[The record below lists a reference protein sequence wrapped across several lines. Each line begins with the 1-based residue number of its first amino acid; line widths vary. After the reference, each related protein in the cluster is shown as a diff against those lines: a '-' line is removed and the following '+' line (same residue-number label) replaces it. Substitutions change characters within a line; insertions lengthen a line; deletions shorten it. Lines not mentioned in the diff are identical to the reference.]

1 MLTAGLVVVALWAA
15 PAAQAVPCTK
25 TWNGNTAN
33 WNTAGEWT
41 PSGVPDTG
49 DVVCINSGQPTLSGT
64 GATIAGLDVS
74 GTGTKLI
81 VDTVNLYTDDP
92 STTTVPVDGPL
103 TVRTGATLQA
113 TGTGTDIQGG
123 TLDNGGTVTVSG
135 SGSNILRFT
144 TYTNSGTLD
153 VNEDLD
159 LDPASSATFTTIRHG
174 RHRGGQEPVD
184 GNITLNVGQGQ
195 NAGQITGGA
204 GSTFKVVGGAI
215 NHIGGSVD
223 PNVTAGIVGGSIDP
237 SGTGTAA
244 YSVVGSAGTTLSG
257 DVASGKTLRVRG
269 GEFGSNSA
277 KLVLGANQTNNGT
290 ILLDSIGS
298 FDNATLD
305 VGANTLTNN
314 GTLHSVAS
322 DTGTRNI
329 NGASGSTLANTST
342 GSLIL
347 DEDTSIQPTLTNAGA
362 VSVANDKTAT
372 LTHSYTQT
380 AGSTSGGGSLT
391 LPSGGNMA
399 LQGGVLSSGRTGA
412 GSTLDGSLNNTGGD
426 VSPCGLGTVCELR
439 VNGDY
444 TRAPL
449 ARTADVGSGGSSDFL
464 LLENGTSNNA
474 TVGGTLK
481 INSTGFTPA
490 SGDLFTLM
498 EADGDLTGTFAT
510 VTQLGGG
517 GRTYALDY
525 HVTPPNVVDSLRL
538 TVVPQFPL
546 TVTKAG
552 NGSGTVSSSPA
563 GIGCGSACTQ
573 GYDTGT
579 PVTLSAS
586 PAAGSTF
593 TGWSG
598 EGCSGTGTC
607 TVTLSQAR
615 SVSATFTQID
625 ADGDGSP
632 QLQDCNDHNAAIH
645 PGATD
650 VPDNGID
657 EDCSGADAHASHDT
671 TAPVTS
677 GLAVSS
683 STFRAAG
690 SGGSTAARR
699 PPIGTTVRY
708 RLSEPAKV
716 LFTVQRETAGRKVGK
731 SCVATTRGNRTK
743 RRCTRYVAVR
753 GSFTHS
759 GRQGANSFR
768 FTGRLGGRKLAP
780 GVYRL
785 TSVPTDAAGNRGR
798 AQFVRFTIVR

>member
-1 MLTAGLVVVALWAA
+1 MLTAGLVLALCAA
-15 PAAQAVPCTK
+15 PAAQAVPNTCTT
-25 TWNGNTAN
+25 TWNGATAD
-33 WNTAGEWT
+33 WNTPADWDNGL
-41 PSGVPDTG
+41 PDTNS
-49 DVVCINSGQPTLSGT
+49 VVCVNSGHPTLTTT
-64 GATIAGLDVS
+64 GATVKELQLSGS
-74 GTGTKLI
+74 GTTLTVTGT
-81 VDTVNLYTDDP
+81 NLYTDDP
-92 STTTVPVDGPL
+92 STTTGRVDGL
-103 TVRTGATLQA
+103 MTMGSGATLQV
-113 TGTGTDIQGG
+113 TGLGTDVQGG
-123 TLDNGGTVTVSG
+123 TLANGGTVDMSG

-159 LDPASSATFTTIRHG
+159 LNPEDAATFTNTG
-174 RHRGGQEPVD
+174 TVD
-184 GNITLNVGQGQ
+184 IAAGKTLSSVPSTGSMTLDQ

-204 GSTFKVVGGAI
+204 GSTFALTGGAI
-215 NHIGGSVD
+215 NHGGGNVD
-223 PNVTAGIVGGSIDP
+223 PNVTVGIVGGSINP
-237 SGTGTAA
+237 SGTGAAA

-257 DVASGKTLRVRG
+257 NVASGKTLNVRG

-277 KLVLGANQTNNGT
+277 KLVLGADRTNNGT

-298 FDNATLD
+298 LDDATLD

-322 DTGTRNI
+322 DNGTRNV
-329 NGASGSTLANTST
+329 NGASGTLANTST

-362 VSVANDKTAT
+362 VSVANDKSTT

-380 AGSTSGGGSLT
+380 AGTTSGGGSLT
-391 LPSGGNMA
+391 LPSGGSMA
-399 LQGGVLSSGRTGA
+399 LQGGVLSLGRTGA
-412 GSTLDGSLNNTGGD
+412 GSTLDGNLNNTGGD
-426 VSPCGLGTVCELR
+426 LSPCGLGTVCELR

-444 TRAPL
+444 TQGSL
-449 ARTADVGSGGSSDFL
+449 GTLTADVGSGNSSDFL
-464 LLENGTSNNA
+464 LLENGVSNNA

-490 SGDLFTLM
+490 SGNLFTLL
-498 EADGDLTGTFAT
+498 EADGNLTGTFAT

-546 TVTKAG
+546 TVTNAG
-552 NGSGTVSSSPA
+552 NGSGTVSSNPS

-573 GYDTGT
+573 AYDTGT

-586 PAAGSTF
+586 PATGSTF

-598 EGCSGTGTC
+598 EGCSGTGIC
-607 TVTLSQAR
+607 TVTLGQAR
-615 SVSATFTQID
+615 SVTATFTQID
-625 ADGDGSP
+625 ADGDGWP

-683 STFRAAG
+683 STFRAAS
-690 SGGSTAARR
+690 SGGSTAAHR

-731 SCVATTRGNRTK
+731 NCVAPTRGNRAK

-753 GSFTHS
+753 GSFLQT
-759 GRQGANSFR
+759 GRQGANSFK

-785 TSVPTDAAGNRGR
+785 TGVATDAAGNHGR